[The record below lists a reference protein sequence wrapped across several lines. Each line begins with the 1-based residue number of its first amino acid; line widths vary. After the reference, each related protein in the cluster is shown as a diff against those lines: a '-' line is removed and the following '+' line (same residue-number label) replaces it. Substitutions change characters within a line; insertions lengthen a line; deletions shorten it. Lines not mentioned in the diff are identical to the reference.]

1 MYAGHAAAASAAG
14 ADGIVFYPSSA
25 AMAARGDAG
34 VSPAGGGRWLPQPE
48 CFDEED
54 CGLDPGDVAATVVP
68 GDFADAVLRAL
79 GEVARAVNSSR
90 PMSRPMTLKG
100 VWFQIVE
107 MMMNLK
113 RTQTLPFKCNKCATT
128 SGRSADENENKKV
141 ILGGGGGGGGAGIC
155 RHEQLRDCVVSP
167 RRRPSVG
174 LRAGPPRWGEAS

>member
-113 RTQTLPFKCNKCATT
+113 RTQTLPFKCNKMCHYIWAL
-128 SGRSADENENKKV
+128 GRRKRKQKS
-141 ILGGGGGGGGAGIC
+141 
-155 RHEQLRDCVVSP
+155 HP
-167 RRRPSVG
+167 RRRRRRRRRRH
-174 LRAGPPRWGEAS
+174 LPPRAAS